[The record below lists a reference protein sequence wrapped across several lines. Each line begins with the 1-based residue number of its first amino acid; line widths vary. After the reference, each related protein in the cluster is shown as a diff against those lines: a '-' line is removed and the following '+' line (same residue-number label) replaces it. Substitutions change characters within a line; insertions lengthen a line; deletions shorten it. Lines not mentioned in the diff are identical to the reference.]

1 MDYDSAALER
11 VAQLFRYEMWKS
23 VVPDAVSEE
32 GIEIQ
37 RFGPVQATAF
47 GEEPEVSSL
56 NQIQG
61 AAEPGAVEAGHLAD
75 AIEWMRSREVDYRV
89 PVAECRP
96 GSGEAEAWLIDH
108 GYECDGGWT
117 KFVRDVAVPDL
128 PEDPDIEVFEMGE
141 DEVDGEGMSMIAREG
156 LGLPIMAE
164 TLAFSL
170 PMKDSWRCYT
180 AVLLSEDRVVATG
193 SMLIDDGVAQLG
205 LDATLPGDR
214 DRGCNRAL
222 LRRRLLDAAAAGC
235 HTAFAELGER
245 DRDDLAAAAH
255 NLAAAGFVEA
265 YRSPQLA
272 APRAQA
278 GGLDALSAP
287 IGGLNTSSL
296 RRAGRRSK
304 SGTCSM
310 SGWPE
315 TRRE

>member
-32 GIEIQ
+32 GIEVQ

-47 GEEPEVSSL
+47 GAEPQVSSL

-61 AAEPGAVEAGHLAD
+61 AAEPGAVESGHLAD

-96 GSGEAEAWLIDH
+96 GSDEAEAWLDEH

-117 KFVRDVAVPDL
+117 KFVRDVAAPDL
-128 PEDPDIEVFEMGE
+128 PEDSDIEVFEMGE
-141 DEVDGEGMSMIAREG
+141 EEDDGEGMSMIACEG

-214 DRGCNRAL
+214 DRGCNKAL

-235 HTAFAELGER
+235 HTAFAELGEC
-245 DRDDLAAAAH
+245 DHDDLAAAAH
-255 NLAAAGFVEA
+255 NLAGAGFVEA
-265 YRSPQLA
+265 YRSRNWQRP
-272 APRAQA
+272 
-278 GGLDALSAP
+278 ALKPA
-287 IGGLNTSSL
+287 SSM
-296 RRAGRRSK
+296 R
-304 SGTCSM
+304 
-310 SGWPE
+310 
-315 TRRE
+315 

>member
-1 MDYDSAALER
+1 MDYDSTALER

-32 GIEIQ
+32 GIEVQ

-47 GEEPEVSSL
+47 GEEPQVSSL

-61 AAEPGAVEAGHLAD
+61 AAEPGAVEGGHLPD

-96 GSGEAEAWLIDH
+96 GSDEAEAWLDEH

-117 KFVRDVAVPDL
+117 KFVRDAAVPDL
-128 PEDPDIEVFEMGE
+128 PEDPDVEVFEMGE
-141 DEVDGEGMSMIAREG
+141 EEVDGEGMSMIAREG

-170 PMKDSWRCYT
+170 PMKESWRCYT
-180 AVLLSEDRVVATG
+180 AVLLSEERVVATG
-193 SMLIDDGVAQLG
+193 SMLIDDGVVQLG

-214 DRGCNRAL
+214 DRGCNKAL

-235 HTAFAELGER
+235 HTVFAELGEC
-245 DRDDLAAAAH
+245 DREDIDAAAH
-255 NLAAAGFVEA
+255 NLVGAGFAEA
-265 YRSPQLA
+265 YRSRNWQRPALR
-272 APRAQA
+272 PA
-278 GGLDALSAP
+278 G
-287 IGGLNTSSL
+287 
-296 RRAGRRSK
+296 
-304 SGTCSM
+304 SM
-310 SGWPE
+310 
-315 TRRE
+315 R